1 VYSILGETVMDFGE
15 SKNPNLEDLLRLGA
29 RTAKAGNKDNARVI
43 FQKVLD
49 ADKRNERAWLW
60 MAALSDSS
68 IERRRYL
75 QTVLNINPNN
85 ATAQKQLKALDQN
98 VKKTESQS
106 LRLGIFIVLILVI
119 ALVVLGGIV
128 FIASRVISGV

>member
-1 VYSILGETVMDFGE
+1 MDFGE
-15 SKNPNLEDLLRLGA
+15 SKNPNLEDLLKLGA

-60 MAALSDSS
+60 MAALAESS
-68 IERRRYL
+68 MERRRIL

-85 ATAQKQLKALDQN
+85 ATAQKQLQMLDQN
-98 VKKTESQS
+98 VRKTESQS
-106 LRLGIFIVLILVI
+106 LRLGIFIVVILIV
-119 ALVVLGGIV
+119 ALLVLGGIV
-128 FIASRVISGV
+128 FIASKVITTVG

>member
-1 VYSILGETVMDFGE
+1 MDFGE

-60 MAALSDSS
+60 MAALADSS

-85 ATAQKQLKALDQN
+85 ATAQKQLKSLDQN
-98 VKKTESQS
+98 VRKTESQS

-119 ALVVLGGIV
+119 ALIVLLGIV
-128 FIASRVISGV
+128 FIASRVITSAG

>member
-1 VYSILGETVMDFGE
+1 MDFGE

-29 RTAKAGNKDNARVI
+29 RTAKAGNKENARVI

-60 MAALSDSS
+60 MAALSESS

-75 QTVLNINPNN
+75 QTVLNINPDN
-85 ATAQKQLKALDQN
+85 AAAKKQLDALDKN
-98 VKKTESQS
+98 VAKTESQS

-119 ALVVLGGIV
+119 ALVVLGTVV
-128 FIASRVISGV
+128 FLASKLINPGL